1 MEKKRN
7 FVNLNV
13 NPCKMC
19 MPMGGSIAFKG
30 IENCMV
36 MMHGSQGCSTYIRRH
51 MATHY
56 NEPVDIASS
65 SLNEKGTVYGGANNL
80 KQGLKNIIKMYTPKM
95 IGIVT
100 TCLAETIGEDIQ
112 RIVEE
117 FKVEENIK
125 DVEFVAVSTP
135 GYGGSQ
141 FEGYYIALRRTLEQL
156 VKDAKPSDKV
166 NVIVG
171 NMTPGDI
178 REIRSIIETF
188 NIPYTLFPDISNT
201 LDSPYLER
209 YKRIPEGGT
218 SIDEIEG
225 MGGAIATI
233 EMGMM
238 VSEEFS
244 PGKYLEQKFG
254 VPLYKCPLPI
264 GLENTDEFVEL
275 LSKIS
280 RKPTPLSLQQDRGRM
295 LDGMIDS
302 HKYNAEGRAVIFG
315 EPELVYSVT
324 KLCLEN
330 GVFPA
335 LIATGANTSK
345 LSELLASDFIH
356 YEEKSVIIEDTD
368 FDTIMKYIEKVK
380 PNIAIGSSDGR
391 CITERYGIPLVR
403 VGFPVHDR
411 VGGQRQVFVG
421 YKGSI
426 RFLDDITN
434 TLLEIKHDGYRK
446 EMFERYFG

>member
-1 MEKKRN
+1 
-7 FVNLNV
+7 
-13 NPCKMC
+13 MC